1 MLTFK
6 IILPDYRTVWRWH
19 FYAGLFCIP
28 IVCFLAITGSIYLF
42 NPQVVA
48 WLDKPYDQLQ
58 TVQSA
63 TPSQSVMTVLK
74 ANPGWTLHG
83 YQVPLTAHSA
93 AQVLIGKNGIER
105 RVYVDRGSPKILKTE
120 IEEDRP
126 MRVIFHLHGELLLGT
141 RGSMIVELVASW
153 AIVMILTGIYL
164 WWPRNADGF
173 AGVLYPRIHA
183 GGRRFWRDIHAVTA
197 IWISAFL
204 LFMLISGL
212 PWAAT
217 WGGYLKDIRNMTGTA
232 AVRQDWT
239 TGSASEI
246 AANKVKDAAGMAG
259 MPGMPNMSD
268 NLIGVAGRDYRVNSQ
283 LAESLAPLDRVTRT
297 VSGLHLAPPVMISP
311 PSKPNGLWEG
321 RSDAE
326 DRILRV
332 VLKLNP
338 DTGAVVTRTNFSQLK
353 LIDQLVAIGVAAHIG
368 QLFGWLNQL
377 LGLLIAVSVLTVSV
391 SATVMWWQRRSSGV
405 LGAPIPTGNPKFSSG
420 LVAIVI
426 ILGVLLPLFGT
437 SLVIVAL
444 GERFVLRRLPV
455 ASVWLGLRTV

>member
-1 MLTFK
+1 
-6 IILPDYRTVWRWH
+6 
-19 FYAGLFCIP
+19 
-28 IVCFLAITGSIYLF
+28 
-42 NPQVVA
+42 
-48 WLDKPYDQLQ
+48 
-58 TVQSA
+58 
-63 TPSQSVMTVLK
+63 VMTVLK